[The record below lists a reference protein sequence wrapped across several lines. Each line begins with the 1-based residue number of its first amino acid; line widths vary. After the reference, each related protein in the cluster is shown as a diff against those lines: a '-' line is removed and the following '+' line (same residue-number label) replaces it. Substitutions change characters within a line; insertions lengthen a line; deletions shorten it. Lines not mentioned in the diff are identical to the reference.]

1 VNRLAEPPSASSP
14 VTRPTAVIAAADMTP
29 IQEISVLSHNLL
41 RSFQLRSAFA
51 EPKPRSRQ
59 ENLRLPP
66 AQHEDDPL
74 LAINRAA
81 RIARIDGPKRS
92 LLHAQPRN

>member
-51 EPKPRSRQ
+51 EPKPRSRKRTFAYL
-59 ENLRLPP
+59 LRSMKT
-66 AQHEDDPL
+66 
-74 LAINRAA
+74 IRF
-81 RIARIDGPKRS
+81 
-92 LLHAQPRN
+92 